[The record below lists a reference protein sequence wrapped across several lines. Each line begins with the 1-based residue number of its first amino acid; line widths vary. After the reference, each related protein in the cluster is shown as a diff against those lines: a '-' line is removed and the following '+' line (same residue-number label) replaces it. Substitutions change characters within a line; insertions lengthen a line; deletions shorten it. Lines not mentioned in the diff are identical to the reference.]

1 MRCIKGIFVPKSVA
15 TLTNKPQSHRAAGPS
30 SATWR
35 RRERGDRIPAQHQ
48 CAAGNDER
56 KQTAMPLLLA
66 KGVSGTPI

>member
-1 MRCIKGIFVPKSVA
+1 MAP
-15 TLTNKPQSHRAAGPS
+15 LRAASKTSIALYLAGHWLSRGPS

-66 KGVSGTPI
+66 KGVSGTPV